1 MKKLIRYS
9 ALIISVMLTTSVIM
23 AQQPDAEKGEAKQT
37 QPKTK
42 PAVVPLSTTVKSA
55 SDISGQRSGKTGQI
69 KSEWMIPSAKLSFP
83 ALPYE
88 FDALEPVIDKMT
100 VEIHY
105 DRHHRAYYN
114 NFIKAVGGTEMETMN
129 VFEIFNKMS
138 ELPVSVR
145 NNGGGFFNHV
155 MYWNN
160 LSPKG
165 GGEPGGELAE
175 AINKYF
181 GSFETFKAKFDQA
194 AKTRFGS
201 GWAWLSVDPEKG
213 ELFIS
218 STANQDN
225 PLMNTESLRGFPIL
239 GIDVWEHAYYLK
251 YQNKRADYV
260 DSFWKI
266 VNWRDVE
273 ARYKQFH
280 EMKDKLFR

>member
-1 MKKLIRYS
+1 MMTAALLIS
-9 ALIISVMLTTSVIM
+9 SGSM
-23 AQQPDAEKGEAKQT
+23 AQQPDTKKGDANKAQT
-37 QPKTK
+37 QTK
-42 PAVVPLSTTVKSA
+42 PAAVPISTTVKSA
-55 SDISGQRSGKTGQI
+55 TDIAAQQPEKAGKLYG
-69 KSEWMIPSAKLSFP
+69 EWMLPAAKLTFP
-83 ALPYE
+83 ALPYDL
-88 FDALEPVIDKMT
+88 DALEPVIDKMT

-114 NFIKAVGGTEMETMN
+114 NFIKAVGGTEMETMTI
-129 VFEIFNKMS
+129 FEIFKKMS

-155 MYWNN
+155 LYWNN

-175 AINKYF
+175 AIIKYF
-181 GSFETFKAKFDQA
+181 GSFEAFRAKFEEA

-225 PLMNTESLRGFPIL
+225 PLMNTESRRGFPIL

-251 YQNKRADYV
+251 YQNKRADYIG
-260 DSFWKI
+260 SFWKI
-266 VNWRDVE
+266 VNWQDVE

-280 EMKDKLFR
+280 KMKDKLFR